1 MKKILKKILKKI
13 FNKIYIFYLRNLR
26 KYIVL
31 SSYPFISGDTFKK
44 NSDHVLDYRNK
55 INYKKISSGDIIF
68 VKPEFLDEFF
78 REFNY
83 IDKRV
88 SLITHNSDFEINY
101 EIYQKYANKNIN
113 WFAQNISFKS
123 ESNMNIFPLPIGL
136 ENRNYFKNGIISHY
150 TSVNIRPDQKLNKAL
165 CSFNLSTNKDRV
177 DVVDKIKL
185 NKDIDFQRFANHKYY
200 IQQVSN
206 YKFNICPFGNGL
218 DTHRIWESLMVNTIP
233 VVLKHDFYSNFSDYD
248 IPLLQIDSWD
258 DLKNLNSEE
267 IERIYDKYD
276 ILKRQKHFLEFD
288 FWFEKIKESSN

>member
-1 MKKILKKILKKI
+1 MKKILKKILKKFSI
-13 FNKIYIFYLRNLR
+13 RFTSLFKKSSKIHCFIELSIYRQGYIQ
-26 KYIVL
+26 
-31 SSYPFISGDTFKK
+31 K

-68 VKPEFLDEFF
+68 VKPEFLDEFL
-78 REFNY
+78 EFNY

-233 VVLKHDFYSNFSDYD
+233 VVLKHDFYSNF
-248 IPLLQIDSWD
+248 
-258 DLKNLNSEE
+258 
-267 IERIYDKYD
+267 
-276 ILKRQKHFLEFD
+276 
-288 FWFEKIKESSN
+288 